1 MVSLYSSI
9 LWDKIG
15 HDHKEFKIHEKE
27 FPEILSE
34 FKKYIED
41 KGSDQFYKDIKELDG
56 IVGDI
61 TEFSYYDGPIYQH
74 KTHTHESN
82 IKDPED
88 WEEGKKNGY
97 KEMQLVFHES
107 EVLPTVLRL
116 MMKFLSPDE
125 ISFLA
130 DVHRV
135 YYRNKKAIAI
145 EDCQLK
151 PEGTNG
157 DE

>member
-1 MVSLYSSI
+1 MNSLYSSI

-15 HDHKEFKIHEKE
+15 HDINEFKIHEKE
-27 FPEILSE
+27 FPEILDE
-34 FKKYIED
+34 FQKYIEE
-41 KGSDQFYKDIKELDG
+41 KGSDQFYKDVKELDG

-61 TEFSYYDGPIYQH
+61 NEFTYYDGQLYQH

-116 MMKFLSPDE
+116 MMRFLAPDE
-125 ISFLA
+125 VSFLA
-130 DVHRV
+130 DVHRT
-135 YYRNKKAIAI
+135 YYKNKKAIAI
-145 EDCQLK
+145 EDCQINTEESK
-151 PEGTNG
+151 EN
-157 DE
+157 E

>member
-15 HDHKEFKIHEKE
+15 HDPNEFKIHDKE
-27 FPEILSE
+27 FPEILEE
-34 FKKYIED
+34 FKKYIEN
-41 KGSDQFYKDIKELDG
+41 KGSEQFINDIRELDG
-56 IVGDI
+56 IVGGI

-97 KEMQLVFHES
+97 KEMKLVFHES
-107 EVLPTVLRL
+107 EVLPSVLR
-116 MMKFLSPDE
+116 MMMEFLGPDE
-125 ISFLA
+125 VAFLA

-135 YYRNKKAIAI
+135 YYKNKKAIAV

-151 PEGTNG
+151 PSDDIG

>member
-15 HDHKEFKIHEKE
+15 HDPNEFKIHERE
-27 FPEILSE
+27 LSEILGE
-34 FKKYIED
+34 FQKYIAD
-41 KGSDQFYKDIKELDG
+41 KGSEQFYSDVKELDG

-61 TEFSYYDGPIYQH
+61 SEFSYYDGPIYQH

-116 MMKFLSPDE
+116 MMRFLAPDE
-125 ISFLA
+125 VSFLA
-130 DVHRV
+130 DVHRT
-135 YYRNKKAIAI
+135 YYKNKKAIAI
-145 EDCQLK
+145 EDCK
-151 PEGTNG
+151 INTTERKEN
-157 DE
+157 E

>member
-34 FKKYIED
+34 FKKYIAD
-41 KGSDQFYKDIKELDG
+41 KGSEQFYSDVKELDG

-61 TEFSYYDGPIYQH
+61 SEFSYYDGPIYQH

-97 KEMQLVFHES
+97 KEMQLIFHES

-116 MMKFLSPDE
+116 MMRFLAPDE
-125 ISFLA
+125 VSFLA
-130 DVHRV
+130 DVHRT
-135 YYRNKKAIAI
+135 YYKNKKALAT
-145 EDCQLK
+145 EDCQINTGESK
-151 PEGTNG
+151 EN
-157 DE
+157 E